1 MKRKLR
7 DEDESVGGILC
18 RTADVDWNEQD
29 RQPDWQD
36 AVAVHGKGNDGEE
49 EEDDGDVF
57 ILESRRR
64 QQRLMTPEQTD
75 GDDQEPPGAPKKK
88 KRRILPWTREGQLL
102 LAQKVETTAESEGS
116 DDDVVLVKDSQV
128 EESEDSET
136 EESEAGTV
144 VSVEDS
150 EDSEDDCSSFVVDD
164 DSESV
169 TAEEDASEKS
179 LGGEALREVR
189 AEVVRRILRLQRQL
203 KSVDKELDALTSE
216 ESDVEQDRLR
226 LAAFRERTS
235 RTRGS
240 KCVS

>member
-1 MKRKLR
+1 MKRKLS
-7 DEDESVGGILC
+7 DEDESVGRILC

-36 AVAVHGKGNDGEE
+36 VVEVHGKGNDGED
-49 EEDDGDVF
+49 EEDEEDEDDF

-64 QQRLMTPEQTD
+64 QQRLMTPEQTE

-88 KRRILPWTREGQLL
+88 KRRILPWTEEGQLL
-102 LAQKVETTAESEGS
+102 WPQKVEMTVESEGS
-116 DDDVVLVKDSQV
+116 DDGVVLVKDSQV

-136 EESEAGTV
+136 EESEAG
-144 VSVEDS
+144 SVEDS

-189 AEVVRRILRLQRQL
+189 AEVVRRILRLQCQL
-203 KSVDKELDALTSE
+203 KSVDKELEALTSE